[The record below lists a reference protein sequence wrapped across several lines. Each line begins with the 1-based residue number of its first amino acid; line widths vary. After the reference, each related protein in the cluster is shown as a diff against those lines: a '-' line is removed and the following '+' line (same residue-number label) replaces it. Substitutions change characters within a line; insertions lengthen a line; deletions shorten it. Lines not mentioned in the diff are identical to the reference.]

1 MKVTYIYHSSFLA
14 ELDSVTMLFDYYK
27 GNIPKIDAN
36 KPFFV
41 FASHAHG
48 DHFSNKILELADQ
61 YPNIQYILSDDIDE
75 HKIPVHCKNK
85 VRFVKPN
92 ETIVLEKQSMT
103 IETLR
108 SNDEGVAFW
117 ICCEGK
123 TIYHAGD
130 LHYWFWRGEDDER
143 NRMIVCQYEAELE
156 KLRGRHANVAF
167 VVLDPRQKDDFFIGM
182 NELMKVISA
191 DHIVPMHCWGDYSVI
206 EKIKQLPCSASYRDR
221 IVQIQKEGET
231 FEWNN

>member
-27 GNIPKIDAN
+27 GNIPKIDSN

-61 YPNIQYILSDDIDE
+61 YPNIQYILSDDINE
-75 HKIPVHCKNK
+75 NKIPVHCKNK

-130 LHYWFWRGEDDER
+130 LHYWFWREEDDER
-143 NRMIVCQYEAELE
+143 NRMIVRQYEAELE

-221 IVQIQKEGET
+221 IAQIQKEGET